1 MAHLEI
7 DNLKMYYVKNR
18 SFIRAVDNV
27 SISVE
32 KGESLGIVG
41 ESGSGKSSLALT
53 IFRNLPQNVG
63 VFEGS
68 VRLSGEDLTKLEAE
82 TFRKNYRWKRMAM
95 IPQSSMNALDPIY
108 TVGKQMVET
117 VLEHEDIT
125 EREAKERAL
134 QMLTEVELSVATFN
148 SYPFQLSGGQK
159 QRSMIALS
167 LLLNPEL
174 LIADE
179 PTTALDVVVQAK
191 ILKLIKKQKE
201 NRNMTTIFI
210 SHDMGVVSTVA
221 SKIAVMYGGQVVEV
235 ASSKELFSNPLHPYT
250 QKLIACIPKLGKKSS
265 VKLQF
270 IPGTPPSLDGEL
282 RDCRFNPRCSYVM
295 EICKKQP
302 PTLKEVSTDHWVSC
316 FLHER

>member
-7 DNLKMYYVKNR
+7 ENLKMYYVKNR
-18 SFIRAVDNV
+18 CFIRAVDNV

-32 KGESLGIVG
+32 KGESLGVVG

-53 IFRNLPQNVG
+53 VFRNLPQNVG

-68 VRLSGEDLTKLEAE
+68 IRLSGEELTEVDAE
-82 TFRKNYRWKRMAM
+82 DFRKNYRWKKMAM

-117 VLEHEDIT
+117 LLEHEDTT

-134 QMLTEVELSVATFN
+134 ESLSEVELPETVFN

-159 QRSMIALS
+159 QRAMIALS

-191 ILKLIKKQKE
+191 ILKLIRKQKE
-201 NRNMTTIFI
+201 NRGMTTVFI

-235 ASSKELFSNPLHPYT
+235 APSRDLFSNPLHPYT

-282 RDCRFNPRCSYVM
+282 KDCRFNPRCSYVM
-295 EICKKQP
+295 DICKNQP
-302 PTLKEVSTDHWVSC
+302 PTLIEVSAGHWVSC
-316 FLHER
+316 FLHGR